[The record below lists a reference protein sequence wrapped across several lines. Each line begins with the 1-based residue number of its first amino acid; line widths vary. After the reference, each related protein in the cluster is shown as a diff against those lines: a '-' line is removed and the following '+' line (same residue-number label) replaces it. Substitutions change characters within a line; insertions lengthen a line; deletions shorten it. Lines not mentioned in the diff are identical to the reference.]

1 MLQLFLTYFISF
13 FFFFFFLLLLFC
25 FSPVLCAR
33 SILMFRKPKFSNRK
47 SFKTSLSFHDSF
59 AYSLTPSKRRL
70 FIRDRSL
77 RSRSLFFNLLLLF
90 SKFLFFCLSLSVLS
104 SIVFIFTSIISCDA
118 SILSCTSLTSFARL
132 SNLSLL
138 MVICDENLSI
148 LWLATNCFSQN
159 LYLLL
164 KHFLEDWFDG
174 VNGYGVIWI
183 ISHLIY
189 IFGFCSAFASCHNNK
204 LKRKDL
210 ISNLN
215 LYLIILQACPF
226 NVYTKID

>member
-1 MLQLFLTYFISF
+1 MLQLFLTYFIYFFF

-90 SKFLFFCLSLSVLS
+90 SKFLMFFCLSLSVLS

-148 LWLATNCFSQN
+148 LWLATSCFSQN

-164 KHFLEDWFDG
+164 KHFLENWFDG

-210 ISNLN
+210 ISNLKSVFDYFTGMP
-215 LYLIILQACPF
+215 L
-226 NVYTKID
+226 

>member
-1 MLQLFLTYFISF
+1 MLKLFLTYFISF
-13 FFFFFFLLLLFC
+13 FFFFFFFLLLLLLFC

-59 AYSLTPSKRRL
+59 AYSLTPPKRRL

-90 SKFLFFCLSLSVLS
+90 SKFLMFFCLSLSVLS

-164 KHFLEDWFDG
+164 KHFLENWFDG

-210 ISNLN
+210 ISNLKSVFDYFTGMP
-215 LYLIILQACPF
+215 L
-226 NVYTKID
+226 